1 MRVLFYLGNAI
12 CWTKCLI
19 VNGILGKENKA
30 RRIGHLNLIFIFEVD
45 YLLDR
50 KFKRMPRK
58 PKASKTFRRLKCKE
72 SVNKGSEPSSTG
84 WGSGCTN
91 PTPGFE
97 SSRRR
102 I

>member
-1 MRVLFYLGNAI
+1 MVAPTNKNFLH
-12 CWTKCLI
+12 
-19 VNGILGKENKA
+19 GILCYYHTTHYVPMKYNQLTGLA
-30 RRIGHLNLIFIFEVD
+30 IHISD